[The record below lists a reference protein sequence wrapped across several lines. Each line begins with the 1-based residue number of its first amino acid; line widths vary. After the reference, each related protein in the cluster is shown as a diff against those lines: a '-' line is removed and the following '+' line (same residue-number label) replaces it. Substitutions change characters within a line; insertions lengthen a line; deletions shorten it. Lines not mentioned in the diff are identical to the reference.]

1 MNDPELIELRNKF
14 LLGILVAVVFCVPI
28 IVFMSKNM
36 VTNDSDIYSYI
47 KNRETFIIFVEEK
60 RCSECDK
67 VKDILDS
74 KNVSYY
80 VLNIVKTNDY
90 LSILIRLNFSEDSV
104 TTPGIIYVDE
114 GKLYSYLFNIVD
126 DEQVNNYISLN
137 KLENT
142 K

>member
-60 RCSECDK
+60 RCSECYK
-67 VKDILDS
+67 VQDILAS

-80 VLNIVKTNDY
+80 VLNIDKTNDY
-90 LSILIRLNFSEDSV
+90 LSILKRLNLSEDSV

-114 GKLYSYLFNIVD
+114 GKLYSYLFNIAD

>member
-47 KNRETFIIFVEEK
+47 KNKETFIIFVDEK
-60 RCSECDK
+60 RCSACDE
-67 VKDILDS
+67 VREILDN

-80 VLNIVKTNDY
+80 EMNIDKTKDY
-90 LSILIRLNFSEDSV
+90 LSILKRLNLSEEIV

-114 GKLYSYLFNIVD
+114 GKLYSYLFDIES
-126 DEQVNNYISLN
+126 DEQVNNYIELN

>member
-14 LLGILVAVVFCVPI
+14 LLGILVAVVFCVPL

-60 RCSECDK
+60 RCSECDN

-80 VLNIVKTNDY
+80 VLNIDKTNDY
-90 LSILIRLNFSEDSV
+90 LSILKRLNLSEDSV

-114 GKLYSYLFNIVD
+114 GKLYSYLFNIAD

>member
-47 KNRETFIIFVEEK
+47 KNKETFIIFVDEK
-60 RCSECDK
+60 RCSACDD
-67 VKDILDS
+67 VRDILDN

-80 VLNIVKTNDY
+80 EMNIDKTKDY
-90 LSILIRLNFSEDSV
+90 LSILKRLNLSEEIV

-114 GKLYSYLFNIVD
+114 GKLYSYLFDIES
-126 DEQVNNYISLN
+126 DEQVNNYIELN

>member
-47 KNRETFIIFVEEK
+47 KNKETFIIFVDEK
-60 RCSECDK
+60 RCSACDD
-67 VKDILDS
+67 VQDILDN

-80 VLNIVKTNDY
+80 EMNIDKTKDY
-90 LSILIRLNFSEDSV
+90 LSILKRLNLSEEIV

-114 GKLYSYLFNIVD
+114 GKLYSYLFDIES
-126 DEQVNNYISLN
+126 DEQVNNYIELN

>member
-36 VTNDSDIYSYI
+36 VTNDSDIYSYV
-47 KNRETFIIFVEEK
+47 KSRETFIIFVEEK
-60 RCSECDK
+60 RCSACDD
-67 VKDILDS
+67 VRQILDN

-80 VLNIVKTNDY
+80 VMDIDKTKDYLNILK
-90 LSILIRLNFSEDSV
+90 RLNLSEDVV
-104 TTPGIIYVDE
+104 TRPGIIYVDE
-114 GKLYSYLFNIVD
+114 GKLYSYLFDIES
-126 DEQVNNYISLN
+126 DEQVNNYIELN

>member
-1 MNDPELIELRNKF
+1 MNDPELIELRIKF

-36 VTNDSDIYSYI
+36 VTNDSDIYSYV
-47 KNRETFIIFVEEK
+47 KSRETFIIFVEEK
-60 RCSECDK
+60 RCSACDD
-67 VKDILDS
+67 VKQILDN

-80 VLNIVKTNDY
+80 VMDIDKTKDYLNILK
-90 LSILIRLNFSEDSV
+90 RLNLSKDVV
-104 TTPGIIYVDE
+104 TRPGIIYVDE
-114 GKLYSYLFNIVD
+114 GKLYSYLFDIES
-126 DEQVNNYISLN
+126 DEQVNNYIELN